1 MISLVEKSYAIKTLG
16 DLLNNFNGADGS
28 KDLGS
33 VISFIQQIFGI
44 ALDIVGMLAV
54 IIVLYGAFLYVT
66 AYGDDA
72 KAETAKKTI
81 FWAIIGV
88 VMLALANTL
97 VYIIKSN
104 IIATP

>member
-1 MISLVEKSYAIKTLG
+1 MISLVEKSYALKTLG
-16 DLLNNFNGADGS
+16 DILNNFNGADPS

-33 VISFIQQIFGI
+33 VISFIQQIFAI

-54 IIVLYGAFLYVT
+54 IIILYGAFLYVT
-66 AYGDDA
+66 AYGDDS

-88 VMLALANTL
+88 VFLALANTL
-97 VYIIKSN
+97 VYIIKKQ
-104 IIATP
+104 IIN